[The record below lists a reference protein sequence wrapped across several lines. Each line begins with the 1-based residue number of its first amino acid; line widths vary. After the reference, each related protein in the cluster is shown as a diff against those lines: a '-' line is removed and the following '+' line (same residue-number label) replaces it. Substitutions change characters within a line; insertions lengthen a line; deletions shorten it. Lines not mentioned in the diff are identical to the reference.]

1 MSRKSLWLFVVLG
14 LSLGLVPG
22 SRGQTEIVTAEPA
35 APVVPPA
42 ANLDFFRAAA
52 EGDVPALQKALE
64 EGTPVDAPLPRPA
77 PPEFMVLCA
86 PGSLGALVL
95 NQGGGTAL
103 MLAVAGGKAA
113 AIDALI
119 AAKANVE
126 ARTRLGYR
134 ALDLAA
140 MHNDVDTMQ
149 RLLGV
154 TPESDAKH
162 LSILVDLPKQRATLS
177 RDGATLLTT
186 KISSGRKDKPTPP
199 GIYVVTQKYP
209 EWRSTLYHNASMP
222 FFLRLSCGSVGLH
235 QGVVVDHPA
244 SHGCVRLPE
253 AMARKF
259 YAIVPRGT
267 VVEIRGDQPAAA
279 KN

>member
-1 MSRKSLWLFVVLG
+1 MLRKSLWLFVILG
-14 LSLGLVPG
+14 LSPGVTPG
-22 SRGQTEIVTAEPA
+22 SRGQAEMLSAETPPT
-35 APVVPPA
+35 PVA

-52 EGDVPALQKALE
+52 AGDVPALQKTLD
-64 EGTPVDAPLPRPA
+64 EGTPVDAALPYPA
-77 PPEFMVLCA
+77 PPEFTALCP
-86 PGSLGALVL
+86 PGSMGALVL
-95 NQGGGTAL
+95 HQGGGTAL
-103 MLAVAGGKAA
+103 MLAVAGGKAG

-140 MHNDVDTMQ
+140 MHNDVETMQ

-154 TPESDAKH
+154 TPESDARH
-162 LSILVDLPKQRATLS
+162 LSILVDLPHQRATLS

-186 KISSGRKDKPTPP
+186 RISSGKKDKPTPP

-222 FFLRLSCGSVGLH
+222 YFLRLSCGAVGLH
-235 QGVVVDHPA
+235 QGVVMDHPA

-253 AMARKF
+253 AMAKKF

-267 VVEIRGDQPAAA
+267 VVEIRGDQPTEA